1 MKNRFLTTVLSLTMG
16 GLMLTSCSKDD
27 NNETSTTAPSASG
40 KYVLL
45 TAESTTANAGY
56 YAAYTNLPNGPV
68 DNIGGYSLQAR
79 AYGGF
84 RHYKNW
90 IFNKATLSGET
101 GVVRFSLNASGI
113 LEQSG
118 FIKCGTSAQN
128 LVVDENTGFYFDA
141 DRGKTKIQKFNPS
154 TMKRTG
160 EIDLSELVE
169 KGNGISTNVTT
180 GDQTIVAKEGK
191 LFVNINYSR
200 EGGSGFNDNTRNFT
214 LAVIDIATSKPE
226 KTIVHS
232 FVKNQGHARS
242 EFPAW
247 TQAADGSIYLVTTG
261 WDNNNLGVLEPQP
274 STIFRIKAGQ
284 TDFDQSWYLKST
296 DLGMPSGAQ
305 LWSLRVYHGKLFV
318 DVSEKKVELPSY
330 SNLMD
335 IMYRFYAVDI
345 ESKSAKQ
352 ITGLPLTTF
361 GFTIGNLEVIDDT
374 LFIRIINKTE
384 GVNGYYKL
392 NTDGVSASPA
402 FTISRGGEVKGFVR
416 LSGN

>member
-1 MKNRFLTTVLSLTMG
+1 MKKRFLTSVLFLTMG
-16 GLMLTSCSKDD
+16 SLVLTSCSSD
-27 NNETSTTAPSASG
+27 NNDTTPTEPSATG

-56 YAAYTNLPNGPV
+56 YAAYDNLPTGAV

-128 LVVDENTGFYFDA
+128 LVVDETTGFYFDA
-141 DRGKTKIQKFNPS
+141 DRGKTKIQKFNPT
-154 TMKRTG
+154 TMQRTG

-169 KGNGISTNVTT
+169 KGSGITTNVTT
-180 GDQTIVAKEGK
+180 GDQTIIAKEGK
-191 LFVNINYSR
+191 LYVNISYSP
-200 EGGSGFNDNTRNFT
+200 EGGSSFNQNMRNLT
-214 LAVIDIATSKPE
+214 LAVIDIATGKPE

-242 EFPAW
+242 EYPAY
-247 TQAADGSIYLVTTG
+247 TQAPDGTIYMVTTG
-261 WDNNNLGVLEPQP
+261 WDYNSSGVMEPQP

-284 TDFDQSWYLKST
+284 TDFDQNWSLKAT
-296 DLGMPSGAQ
+296 DLGMPEGAQ
-305 LWSLRVYHGKLFV
+305 LWSLKVYKGKLFV

-330 SNLMD
+330 SNLLD

-345 ESKSAKQ
+345 ESKSAVH

-361 GFTIGNLEVIDDT
+361 GFTIGNLEIIDDN

-384 GVNGYYKL
+384 GFNGYYKL
-392 NTDGVSASPA
+392 NPDGVTASQA
-402 FTISRGGEVKGFVR
+402 FSISRGGEAKGFVR

>member
-1 MKNRFLTTVLSLTMG
+1 MKTRFLTHVLSVALG
-16 GLMLTSCSKDD
+16 GIVLLSCSKDD
-27 NNETSTTAPSASG
+27 KTTAPTETTASG

-56 YAAYTNLPNGPV
+56 YAAYDVLPSGAV
-68 DNIGGYSLQAR
+68 DNIGGFSLQAR

-90 IFNKATLSGET
+90 IFNRATLSGET
-101 GVVRFSLNASGI
+101 GVVRFSLNSSGV
-113 LEQSG
+113 LEQTG
-118 FIKCGTSAQN
+118 FIKCGTSAQH

-154 TMKRTG
+154 TMQRTG
-160 EIDLSELVE
+160 EIDLSAVVE
-169 KGNGISTNVTT
+169 KGTGIPTNVTT

-191 LFVNINYSR
+191 LYVNVSYSP
-200 EGGSGFNDNTRNFT
+200 EGSSGFNSNTRNLT
-214 LAVIDIATSKPE
+214 LAVIDIATSNPE
-226 KTIVHS
+226 KTISHN

-247 TQAADGSIYLVTTG
+247 TQADDGTIYMVTTG
-261 WDNNNLGVLEPQP
+261 WDYDEKGVMNPQP
-274 STIFRIKAGQ
+274 STIFRIKAGE
-284 TDFDQSWYLKST
+284 TEFDQNWSLKAT
-296 DLGMPSGAQ
+296 DLGMPEGAQ
-305 LWSLRVYHGKLFV
+305 LWSLKVHQGKLFV
-318 DVSEKKVELPSY
+318 DVSEKKVELPSF

-345 ESKSAKQ
+345 ASKSAKQ

-361 GFTIGNLEVIDDT
+361 GFTIGNIEEVDKD
-374 LFIRIINKTE
+374 LYIRIINKSE
-384 GVNGYYKL
+384 GINGYYKL
-392 NTDGVSASPA
+392 NADGASARPA
-402 FTISRGGEVKGFVR
+402 FTISRGGEAKGFVR

>member
-1 MKNRFLTTVLSLTMG
+1 MKKRFLTSVLFLTMG
-16 GLMLTSCSKDD
+16 SLALTSCSSD
-27 NNETSTTAPSASG
+27 NNDTATTEPSATG

-56 YAAYTNLPNGPV
+56 YAAYDNLPTGAV

-101 GVVRFSLNASGI
+101 GVLRFSLNASGI

-128 LVVDENTGFYFDA
+128 LVVDETTGFYFDA
-141 DRGKTKIQKFNPS
+141 DRGKTKIQKFNPT
-154 TMKRTG
+154 TMQRTG
-160 EIDLSELVE
+160 EIDLSSLVE
-169 KGNGISTNVTT
+169 KGTGISTNVTT
-180 GDQTIVAKEGK
+180 GDQTIIAKEGK
-191 LFVNINYSR
+191 LYVNVSYSR
-200 EGGSGFNDNTRNFT
+200 EGGSGFNENTRKFT
-214 LAVIDIATSKPE
+214 LAVIDIATGKPE

-242 EFPAW
+242 EYPAY
-247 TQAADGSIYLVTTG
+247 TQAPDGTIYMVTTG
-261 WDNNNLGVLEPQP
+261 WDYNTSGVMEPQP

-284 TDFDQSWYLKST
+284 TDFDQNWFLKAT
-296 DLGMPSGAQ
+296 DLGMPEGAQ
-305 LWSLRVYHGKLFV
+305 LWSLKVYKGKLFV
-318 DVSEKKVELPSY
+318 DVSERKVELPSY
-330 SNLMD
+330 SNLLD

-345 ESKSAKQ
+345 ESKSSVH

-361 GFTIGNLEVIDDT
+361 GFTIGNLEVIDDN

-384 GVNGYYKL
+384 GFNGYYKL
-392 NTDGVSASPA
+392 NADGVTASQA
-402 FTISRGGEVKGFVR
+402 FSISRGGEAKG
-416 LSGN
+416 